1 MMKNI
6 PIARRHRTWP
16 VEKLALSLC
25 LCAGTLTGC
34 GKGAPSVAD
43 IQPPLLGDLGQ
54 CDLWTISDIKKVDG
68 IPGKESYRVDFSAT
82 LTMKNTPR
90 ETLRKL
96 HENERDP
103 RFMSCHMVIGHLA
116 RPDLSLWKQYGVT
129 GAGEFVKS
137 EKGWRLLGELG
148 QYEFMPTPGQS
159 ESQRAVLRPVEP
171 NPAPPVHVPPVA
183 QAAVEQAPSEPAL
196 SPCVAAKMTEYDKQR
211 SKEIDELGRDAR
223 ARGEEVQISA
233 GPEEFMRHE
242 ALDKATADCR

>member
-1 MMKNI
+1 MKNT
-6 PIARRHRTWP
+6 PIAQRRRIWP
-16 VEKLALSLC
+16 VKGLALSLC

-34 GKGAPSVAD
+34 GKGAPSVD
-43 IQPPLLGDLGQ
+43 DLQPPLMSDLGQ
-54 CDLWTISDIKKVDG
+54 CDLWTISDIKKIDG

-90 ETLRKL
+90 ETLQKL
-96 HENERDP
+96 HENEYDP
-103 RFMSCHMVIGHLA
+103 RFMSCHIFIAHLA

-148 QYEFMPTPGQS
+148 QYEFMPTHGQA
-159 ESQRAVLRPVEP
+159 ESQRAVLRPVDS
-171 NPAPPVHVPPVA
+171 NPAPPEQVPPVA
-183 QAAVEQAPSEPAL
+183 QAATEPAPSELAL

-211 SKEIDELGRDAR
+211 SKEIDELGREAR

-233 GPEEFMRHE
+233 GPEEFMRQE
-242 ALDKATADCR
+242 ALGKATADCR